1 MQDIWL
7 ETQINLEAL
16 AEHLAGCDNAV
27 EFVLMLDAYV
37 ADMSFTRELIER
49 LENVVSEEESK

>member
-1 MQDIWL
+1 M

-16 AEHLAGCDNAV
+16 AQHLAGCDNAI
-27 EFVLMLDAYV
+27 EFVLSLDAYV

-49 LENVVSEEESK
+49 LEHVVIEEEGSL